1 MLDKVLVPNQT
12 FAKLASDE
20 QITRA
25 TRALEANGIQVLI
38 AKNGE
43 EAKRLFFELV
53 PDGSEIFLGASVTLE
68 KLGIT
73 AEVDKSGRFDALR
86 PKMFAM
92 NRATQGREIRKLV
105 GGPDFA
111 AGSVHAVTEDG
122 QVMIA
127 SNTGSQLGPYATSAG
142 SVIWVVGAQ
151 KYGNPDLVLP
161 ADFDAQRE
169 QYYTTLNLPL
179 SPTVFIE
186 RLKVALSE
194 ALYRLNKT
202 LPRPRRSAW
211 THCARGR
218 STLGGRSWREAR
230 MCCSAA
236 RRTRTSRTFGRAC
249 GRCAPS
255 SRSSRGASSPPP
267 SSGSWK
273 GCWRE
278 SWRRE
283 KQSPR
288 LRDGP
293 KRMPSSATGGGWAA
307 ALPLA

>member
-1 MLDKVLVPNQT
+1 MNMLSNVLVPNKT

-122 QVMIA
+122 QVLIA

-151 KYGNPDLVLP
+151 KIVKDLNEGLKRIAEYSV
-161 ADFDAQRE
+161 
-169 QYYTTLNLPL
+169 PL
-179 SPTVFIE
+179 E
-186 RLKVALSE
+186 E
-194 ALYRLNKT
+194 EHMQQLYKMGTDLNK
-202 LPRPRRSAW
+202 L
-211 THCARGR
+211 
-218 STLGGRSWREAR
+218 LVINRE
-230 MCCSAA
+230 
-236 RRTRTSRTFGRAC
+236 
-249 GRCAPS
+249 
-255 SRSSRGASSPPP
+255 
-267 SSGSWK
+267 
-273 GCWRE
+273 
-278 SWRRE
+278 
-283 KQSPR
+283 
-288 LRDGP
+288 
-293 KRMPSSATGGGWAA
+293 
-307 ALPLA
+307 